1 MITPKVLVEGKFYPQ
16 DLKISISEPNRKIEP
31 KIEGQLEEIWQ
42 QKVKLAKEKSQ
53 NIYNGISYRLNY
65 LKIEKGHIL
74 LDLATMEYK
83 VRDGLIDI
91 PEYYKLSEE
100 YYRKGCHTGASVKT
114 SNGLYIMVELS
125 GKSMNENKIEVLG
138 GILETPPD
146 VVDGTGIFSSLY
158 REMREEALI
167 NESDII
173 ESYLR
178 AIFLDSKTNIG
189 LYFEV
194 VLKVTSEE
202 IVKRH
207 ENGST
212 DTDIKSIKFFSKEEY
227 LSELANHNTN
237 KQLIS
242 KLLLI

>member
-42 QKVKLAKEKSQ
+42 QKVKLAKGKSQ

-65 LKIEKGHIL
+65 FKIEKGHIL

-91 PEYYKLSEE
+91 PEYYELSEE

-114 SNGLYIMVELS
+114 SDNLYIMAELS

-146 VVDGTGIFSSLY
+146 IFDGNGIFSSLY
-158 REMREEALI
+158 REMQEEALI
-167 NESDII
+167 NQEDISS
-173 ESYLR
+173 SYLR

-202 IVKRH
+202 IIKRH
-207 ENGST
+207 KNGST

-227 LSELANHNTN
+227 VNELKNHNAS
-237 KQLIS
+237 KQLIAN
-242 KLLLI
+242 LLHI